1 MLPCGKTG
9 EFFCAKI
16 APIPTRK
23 DLMIIMKCEYPS
35 LRKRSVLAFVLVIA
49 LAFPVFAAESVPY
62 VNRTA
67 DASGNVTSSNATC
80 ETYTVVT
87 SGSTSWSDGW
97 YVVNSEVTIGS
108 RVSVSGT
115 VYLILCDGATLT
127 VNGGIQ
133 LTGSN
138 SLTIYG

>member
-67 DASGNVTSSNATC
+67 DASGKVTETAATC

-87 SGSTSWSDGW
+87 GDSTTSDSTTWSDG
-97 YVVNSEVTIGS
+97 
-108 RVSVSGT
+108 
-115 VYLILCDGATLT
+115 
-127 VNGGIQ
+127 
-133 LTGSN
+133 
-138 SLTIYG
+138 

>member
-1 MLPCGKTG
+1 MLVVV
-9 EFFCAKI
+9 F
-16 APIPTRK
+16 
-23 DLMIIMKCEYPS
+23 
-35 LRKRSVLAFVLVIA
+35 A
-49 LAFPVFAAESVPY
+49 LGGNVPAFAAESVPY

-115 VYLILCDGATLT
+115 VNLILCDGYTLT